1 MNIGYIRVST
11 QEQSISR
18 QLHGIILDIDPF
30 IEKVSGAIKDRPKL
44 NECLMVLRKG
54 DVLHIHSID
63 RLARSIRNL
72 LEIVDAL
79 KTKGVT
85 LHSHKENLI
94 ISPDES
100 NPFASMQ
107 LKMIAIFAEFERD
120 VSKERQREGIAM
132 TKINGTKTGK
142 PFGTTPLDMT
152 RRDEAIELS
161 KQGNNISQIARAMN
175 LSRASIYKLLE

>member
-11 QEQSISR
+11 QDQSTHR
-18 QLHGIILDIDPF
+18 QLQGVVLDIEPF
-30 IEKVSGAIKDRPKL
+30 IEKISGAIKDRPKL
-44 NECLMVLRKG
+44 NECLMMLRKG
-54 DVLHIHSID
+54 DTLHVHSID

-72 LEIVDAL
+72 LEIIDTL

-85 LHSHKENLI
+85 LHAHKENLI

-100 NPFASMQ
+100 NAFASMQ

-132 TKINGTKTGK
+132 TKIHGTKSGK
-142 PFGTTPLDMT
+142 PFGKAPLDMT
-152 RRDEAIELS
+152 RRGEAIELS
-161 KQGNNISQIARAMN
+161 KQGNNISQIAKAMN
-175 LSRASIYKLLE
+175 LSRASIYKLLA